1 MIKNN
6 IGGITRLAGCLLL
19 AAAPLAVRADLTYEV
34 VNGTPLIYDSSD
46 STTWT
51 QNADISGSTF
61 TFSEAQ
67 SWAAA
72 LGSSLPGVSQDGWT
86 LPTAAEFTSLY
97 SQLEA
102 PATIN
107 GYPNLPSPPYAGSKY
122 GPQIFFGGGA
132 NDYAINVE
140 GTYWTSV
147 SETDFNFYYGEG
159 GFGGYS
165 GAYFD
170 NSTLN
175 SAWAIEPTPEPSA
188 GLMGLVTFGLF
199 GGGMCLR
206 RRAVR
211 A

>member
-1 MIKNN
+1 MIITNFCQLTKNF
-6 IGGITRLAGCLLL
+6 GCLLL
-19 AAAPLAVRADLTYEV
+19 AVAPLAAQADLTYENV
-34 VNGTPLIYDSSD
+34 GGVGLIYDSVD
-46 STTWT
+46 NTTWT
-51 QNADISGSTF
+51 QNADISGNTF
-61 TFSEAQ
+61 TYQQANA
-67 SWAAA
+67 WAA
-72 LGSSLPGVSQDGWT
+72 SLVVPGVDSTWV